1 MGIKQKSFLE
11 ALNNKGDISNLIT
24 FAIMCAVLVVEIF
37 VLEPEDRKYN
47 LLLAFGLFGFAGG
60 FTNWLA
66 IKMLFERVC
75 GLPGSGI
82 IPMRFK
88 EIREVVKDTILKGF
102 FNDEFLEY
110 YLHRRV
116 PAMLESMGIEDQLV
130 AMINSPEF
138 DKNLN

>member
-24 FAIMCAVLVVEIF
+24 FAIMCAGLVVEIF